1 MLSIWHSAMAHIPSG
16 LATVDPAAILKT
28 ERETPD
34 ISYRRLKSFALSK
47 MATGRSMPVILK
59 KFSQSLNPG
68 ELKEVQVSEK
78 FRVLVALGDDS
89 TLRLWNVKND
99 ANFTLVDVIQY
110 VNKDIVT

>member
-1 MLSIWHSAMAHIPSG
+1 
-16 LATVDPAAILKT
+16 
-28 ERETPD
+28 
-34 ISYRRLKSFALSK
+34 

>member
-1 MLSIWHSAMAHIPSG
+1 MDKNFYTYHKKFDTMHCSIII
-16 LATVDPAAILKT
+16 VQD
-28 ERETPD
+28 
-34 ISYRRLKSFALSK
+34 
-47 MATGRSMPVILK
+47 VLK